1 MTIDPP
7 SFSVMSGIAYCV
19 PNMTPS
25 MLMRYV
31 RAQSSSVCSKKGF
44 ASAIPA
50 LLTRIS
56 NLPHVAS
63 TSANTSSQLERD
75 VTSCFTA
82 MASPP
87 CARIDS
93 TTLCTPCSLISV
105 ATRYRCEGD
114 SCYDHPYVR
123 QQHPIEVEHQLFRR
137 RYRAGS
143 AIAHTKKRFCSRR
156 FKHEK
161 ARLHSETG
169 FALIF
174 FKNTTLLCDISK
186 SFTPVDFDDIPFRK
200 ISIYHVRNLVYIE
213 RVE

>member
-1 MTIDPP
+1 MFHRD
-7 SFSVMSGIAYCV
+7 
-19 PNMTPS
+19 
-25 MLMRYV
+25 
-31 RAQSSSVCSKKGF
+31 GF
-44 ASAIPA
+44 
-50 LLTRIS
+50 
-56 NLPHVAS
+56 
-63 TSANTSSQLERD
+63 
-75 VTSCFTA
+75 
-82 MASPP
+82 SPP

-143 AIAHTKKRFCSRR
+143 AIAHTKRDFARVDSSMRKPVSTRKRASLLYFYR
-156 FKHEK
+156 
-161 ARLHSETG
+161 
-169 FALIF
+169 
-174 FKNTTLLCDISK
+174 NTILLCDISK